1 MLYLVPIWLI
11 VVCEANLDSEVNHD
25 SDVNCD
31 SELEFSVLPRD
42 LVNPFLMDFC
52 WVSLVLM

>member
-1 MLYLVPIWLI
+1 MLYLLPIWLI

-42 LVNPFLMDFC
+42 FINPFLMDFC
-52 WVSLVLM
+52 